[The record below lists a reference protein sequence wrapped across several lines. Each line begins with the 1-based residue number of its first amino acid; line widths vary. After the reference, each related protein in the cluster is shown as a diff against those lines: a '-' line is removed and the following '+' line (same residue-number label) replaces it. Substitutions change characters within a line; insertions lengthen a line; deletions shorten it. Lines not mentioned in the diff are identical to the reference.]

1 MDGGTLK
8 TECRPSTPVPP
19 WGISVTVAL
28 AARGVQRLF
37 TTNQERAMTTATRS
51 EIRWEAR
58 PTAGHDRH
66 GQSSVYDSETGK
78 DIAIVYD
85 GAAHGDLIAAAP
97 ELLEAC
103 EVAAVELDRAIR
115 SGLLGSTWTGVQ
127 VRLADAIAKAEG
139 R

>member
-1 MDGGTLK
+1 
-8 TECRPSTPVPP
+8 
-19 WGISVTVAL
+19 
-28 AARGVQRLF
+28 
-37 TTNQERAMTTATRS
+37 MTTATRS

-97 ELLEAC
+97 ELLETQRHMLLDDAAGIIA
-103 EVAAVELDRAIR
+103 EYIDEHGETPAMAYVRDELTAVAMQMR
-115 SGLLGSTWTGVQ
+115 S
-127 VRLADAIAKAEG
+127 AIAKAEG